1 MLLSAAGRGLNGMVA
16 ALVSANRA
24 PENQWPRELLD
35 RALTE
40 TAKIQQNEAA
50 QRGHVLPLADIKAR
64 ITLNWLD
71 AMYPAGNA

>member
-1 MLLSAAGRGLNGMVA
+1 MVA
-16 ALVSANRA
+16 LMSANRA
-24 PENQWPRELLD
+24 PENQWPREVLD

-40 TAKIQQNEAA
+40 TAKHQQNEAA
-50 QRGHVLPLADIKAR
+50 QRGQILPLADIKAR